1 MDVKGG
7 FYALHPQFAIFPE
20 RFQAGGAQRTCECLE
35 ISVECHVGGKTFPVN
50 GDLVDLA
57 NRLLKGRDHEL
68 RFTSSS
74 KKEGGV
80 VYYCGCFR
88 DFAECLFQ
96 SALRL
101 RAEFDLSLDDG
112 QSRFPWFFPN

>member
-1 MDVKGG
+1 MSIAIARKFNERYIERDVPQEQTAGHFMDVKGG

-57 NRLLKGRDHEL
+57 NRLLKRRDDEL
-68 RFTSSS
+68 
-74 KKEGGV
+74 
-80 VYYCGCFR
+80 
-88 DFAECLFQ
+88 
-96 SALRL
+96 
-101 RAEFDLSLDDG
+101 
-112 QSRFPWFFPN
+112 